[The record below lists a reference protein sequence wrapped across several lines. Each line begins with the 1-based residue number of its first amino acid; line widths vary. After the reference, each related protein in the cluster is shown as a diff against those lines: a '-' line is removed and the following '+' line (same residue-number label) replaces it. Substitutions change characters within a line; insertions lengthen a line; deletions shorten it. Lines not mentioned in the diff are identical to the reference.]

1 MTKKT
6 KLFNPFAID
15 IDKDDPTY
23 ETPETKWWLID
34 ESKSKRFMSY
44 LAYLKESG
52 ERKYITIDNK
62 EKKIIGIT
70 ESLEQAGMTLTVF
83 ESMEKL
89 K

>member
-6 KLFNPFAID
+6 KLFNPFAMD
-15 IDKDDPTY
+15 IDKDEPTY
-23 ETPETKWWLID
+23 ETPEAKWWLID
-34 ESKSKRFMSY
+34 ESKSKRFMAY

-70 ESLEQAGMTLTVF
+70 ESLEQVGVTLTIS
-83 ESMEKL
+83 EASEKL